1 MNVQIEDAQ
10 GNVLLQLPLAQFG
23 GIPRI
28 GDQIVVNHNNN
39 AVTMTVQNVL
49 WNPPQGIIRV
59 VVA

>member
-1 MNVQIEDAQ
+1 MNVQIADAQ
-10 GNVLLQLPLAQFG
+10 GTVLLLLPLAQFG

-28 GDQIVVNHNNN
+28 GDQIVVGQNNN
-39 AVTMTVQNVL
+39 AVPMIVQGVL